1 MADNNRDGFDDITGL
16 PVGRGA
22 AQPMRGDSLW
32 KATLPGTVP
41 ATATTAASPLRAPE
55 AGRQAY
61 SDRYTAQA
69 NAQIATANDAALRAE
84 LGPLAYELYKADPR
98 SMEVLRQQ
106 FYATP
111 QKGTGGVSAIDYLKP
126 TQQQVAKNRKLLQDY
141 ISGRRQFASN
151 RATAMQQATA
161 DVAKAYA
168 QTSGDIGAR
177 GEQLTGSIEDIYRNL
192 ADQTRA
198 MLTGGQVSPVPGA
211 EMAGAGLAA
220 VGGELAEAP
229 QYIPAASRTLAD
241 YLYNQYAAESASAE
255 ALSRAQ
261 AQYGAGRSL
270 EYADAVNATLAEEQ
284 YQKEQEYAAALAE
297 ARLRTTESQRQAA
310 ASGTA
315 APTLQSY
322 LINAI
327 GGQEAVNFRLAGEEY
342 KRQEQSNAAQFANA
356 LGGEIWKARGQTQQE
371 GGYSGTILG
380 QLASKYGSAA
390 AFQREASTPGT
401 PENNAFISYSK
412 MNQPQ

>member
-1 MADNNRDGFDDITGL
+1 MADDNRDGFDDITGL
-16 PVGRGA
+16 PVKTVTTQAPGNPRGYNVPA
-22 AQPMRGDSLW
+22 RTS
-32 KATLPGTVP
+32 TVP
-41 ATATTAASPLRAPE
+41 ATATTAASPLRSPE

-69 NAQIATANDAALRAE
+69 NAQVAATNDAALRAE
-84 LGPLAYELYKADPR
+84 LGPVMYELYKADPKM
-98 SMEVLRQQ
+98 MEVYRQQ

-126 TQQQVAKNRKLLQDY
+126 TQQQITKNRKLLEDY

-220 VGGELAEAP
+220 IGGELAEAP
-229 QYIPAASRTLAD
+229 QYIPTASRTLAD

-255 ALSRAQ
+255 ALSKAQ

-270 EYADAVNATLAEEQ
+270 EYADAVNAALAEEQ
-284 YQKEQEYAAALAE
+284 YQKEQEFAAALAE

-310 ASGTA
+310 ASGSA

-322 LINAI
+322 LSGAL
-327 GGQEAVNFRLAGEEY
+327 GGQEMVNQALIANQLRQQGQNQTISLAKSVGPQIWGSRTGDY
-342 KRQEQSNAAQFANA
+342 KGTL
-356 LGGEIWKARGQTQQE
+356 LGN
-371 GGYSGTILG
+371 
-380 QLASKYGSAA
+380 LASKYTTPL
-390 AFQREASTPGT
+390 AFTQAASTPGT
-401 PENNAFISYSK
+401 PEYNALAAIY
-412 MNQPQ
+412 NTNAPQQ